1 MPAMHNDEPISCANA
16 DWPRHP
22 HQEIADLLALA
33 VLRLRDK
40 DSASNHSTTED
51 EKDAVGL
58 GFTANQR
65 VNANPYQKEGVRT

>member
-1 MPAMHNDEPISCANA
+1 MHNDEPLSCAHS
-16 DWPRHP
+16 DSPRHP

-40 DSASNHSTTED
+40 DSASDHSTTED